1 MKCNSRENFVNLPFI
16 NIIIKDL
23 PVMYLS
29 VKQKEQFYDDGFVV
43 IRNLFSKEEIAKLS
57 NKAHNDR

>member
-1 MKCNSRENFVNLPFI
+1 
-16 NIIIKDL
+16 
-23 PVMYLS
+23 MYLS